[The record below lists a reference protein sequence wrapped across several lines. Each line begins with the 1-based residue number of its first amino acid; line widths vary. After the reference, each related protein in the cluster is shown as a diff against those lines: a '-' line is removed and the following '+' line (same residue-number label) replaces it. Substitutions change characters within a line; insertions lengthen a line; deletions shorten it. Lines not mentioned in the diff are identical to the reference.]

1 MSEKKWPILSRSG
14 PYLKTVQTSLLTQVK
29 RVYMVSQ
36 DMRDSWLA
44 NAYIW
49 FIKTCAIRGL
59 LTRIYG
65 LSRHTQFVAS

>member
-49 FIKTCAIRGL
+49 DFKTYAICGL
-59 LTRIYG
+59 LMRIYAF
-65 LSRHTQFVAS
+65 SRHTRFVAC